1 LTVLPT
7 TEPAK
12 PTGWLGAVVSA
23 STVAAA
29 SFETALTLPATS
41 SAVTL

>member
-1 LTVLPT
+1 MLPT
-7 TEPAK
+7 TEPDS

-23 STVAAA
+23 NTVAAA
-29 SFETALTLPATS
+29 SFETALMLPAAS